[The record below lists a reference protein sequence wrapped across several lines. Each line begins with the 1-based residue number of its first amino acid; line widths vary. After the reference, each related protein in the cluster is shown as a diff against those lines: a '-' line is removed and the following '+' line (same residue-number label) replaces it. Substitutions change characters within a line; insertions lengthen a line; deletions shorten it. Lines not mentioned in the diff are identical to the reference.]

1 MDEAAEEVVGRV
13 EGATNEAGADGAFNV
28 EAGPFC
34 DSGCG
39 LVEEL
44 GGEGAWVVEFV
55 EFVGNG
61 VLAVAIAEVCDL

>member
-13 EGATNEAGADGAFNV
+13 ECAADEPGADGAFYV
-28 EAGPFC
+28 ETGPFC